1 MILKEK
7 EKTVIQDLQ
16 TQEKSCIEKYGKY
29 AQQARDPELKSL
41 FQTLQKKEQ
50 EHYDSL
56 SQVLSGTVPQV
67 NCNDSDGRDYQP
79 KAAYTS
85 VMSSEDKE
93 HDAFLATDC
102 IGTEKLIS
110 GEYNS
115 DVFAF
120 EDSGVRKLLADI
132 QVEEQNHAE
141 SLSMILSGSVPECNC
156 NDRSGKDY
164 QPKAVYTAMSSPEDK
179 QHDAFLATDCIGTEK
194 LVSGTYN
201 DDVFAFGDSGVRK
214 LLADIQIEEQ
224 NHAEMLYKYKTAN
237 GMF

>member
-7 EKTVIQDLQ
+7 ERTVIQDLQ

-50 EHYDSL
+50 EHYDFL

-79 KAAYTS
+79 KAAYTA
-85 VMSSEDKE
+85 MSSPEDKQQ
-93 HDAFLATDC
+93 DSFLATDC
-102 IGTEKLIS
+102 IATEKLVS

-115 DVFAF
+115 EVFAF
-120 EDSGVRKLLADI
+120 GDSSVRKLLADI

-141 SLSMILSGSVPECNC
+141 
-156 NDRSGKDY
+156 
-164 QPKAVYTAMSSPEDK
+164 
-179 QHDAFLATDCIGTEK
+179 
-194 LVSGTYN
+194 
-201 DDVFAFGDSGVRK
+201 
-214 LLADIQIEEQ
+214 
-224 NHAEMLYKYKTAN
+224 MLYKYKTVN
-237 GMF
+237 GMV

>member
-7 EKTVIQDLQ
+7 ERTVIQDLQ

-56 SQVLSGTVPQV
+56 NQVLSGTVPQV

-102 IGTEKLIS
+102 IGTEKLYFS
-110 GEYNS
+110 
-115 DVFAF
+115 
-120 EDSGVRKLLADI
+120 
-132 QVEEQNHAE
+132 
-141 SLSMILSGSVPECNC
+141 SV
-156 NDRSGKDY
+156 
-164 QPKAVYTAMSSPEDK
+164 SPEI
-179 QHDAFLATDCIGTEK
+179 QALQTNICASSALSATH
-194 LVSGTYN
+194 Y
-201 DDVFAFGDSGVRK
+201 
-214 LLADIQIEEQ
+214 
-224 NHAEMLYKYKTAN
+224 AEYTKSFHLS
-237 GMF
+237 